1 MAERRMFSKKIL
13 ESDAFL
19 DMPLSTQALYIH
31 LAMDADDDG
40 FVNSPRKIQRAIGC
54 NKNDLDLLIATG
66 FVLSFDSGVVCIKHW
81 RIHNKVRTDR
91 YKPTAYQEELSYLN
105 IKNNDVYTPNNGIPN
120 DNQMTT
126 NGIPNDNQMDT
137 QGRLG
142 KSSIGKYSIG
152 EGGNNGVYNNTS
164 APPTEPPTLEQ
175 VIEYVRERGNKIDG
189 EKFYDTYSAN
199 GWRTARG
206 TQVADWK
213 SAVRAWERTEY
224 PDKQTRADTAQ
235 VPSGDAGSFE
245 TDSFFEAALART
257 YGEEL
262 VKGKKF

>member
-81 RIHNKVRTDR
+81 RIHNYIQRDR
-91 YKPTAYQEELSYLN
+91 YKSTVYQDEYSTLN
-105 IKNNDVYTPNNGIPN
+105 ICSNGAYSENAVPECIQPVSN
-120 DNQMTT
+120 LDT
-126 NGIPNDNQMDT
+126 NCTPNDNQMDT
-137 QGRLG
+137 QDRVELNES
-142 KSSIGKYSIG
+142 KDIYRV
-152 EGGNNGVYNNTS
+152 GGNNGVYNNTS
-164 APPTEPPTLEQ
+164 VPPTEPPTLEQ
-175 VIEYVRERGNKIDG
+175 VMEYVGERGNKIDA

-206 TQVADWK
+206 TQVTDWK

-224 PDKQTRADTAQ
+224 PDKQVRQSASADSET
-235 VPSGDAGSFE
+235 VNSSF
-245 TDSFFEAALART
+245 DVDDFFEAALARS
-257 YGEEL
+257 YGS
-262 VKGKKF
+262 K